1 LRRCF
6 ETFSGSPLF
15 HVSGKTMNFAF
26 RTGLPQAWQKLSRR
40 LLETAPAL
48 TKAGRLKQLFQIR
61 PRPLI
66 HPDARMIVIFSPKS
80 ACSSVAIWFFHQ
92 LGQAEAARKVS
103 EWPHQY
109 RRQYYR
115 SDLYQKAFDL
125 DLSSFAAVRVVRDP
139 FDRAVSSFRHGLR
152 SHLTDHHLAKFVGRS
167 NLAINGLSFSEFLD
181 ALERCDLRTC
191 NSHFRIQKH
200 PLEDVIPV
208 RHLIN
213 VSTQDLF
220 TRLNEVERDIG
231 LPVTDFA
238 KLSWLNKLG
247 DSRSHGNR
255 TCEVADAY
263 THPFTQKLARR
274 GPWPSYQAFLTPTAR
289 ERIARLYAV
298 DIDTYVKH
306 PGVAPAP

>member
-1 LRRCF
+1 MAPG
-6 ETFSGSPLF
+6 EEA
-15 HVSGKTMNFAF
+15 MNFALSN
-26 RTGLPQAWQKLSRR
+26 RLPEAWKDLVRR
-40 LLETAPAL
+40 AAALTPAL
-48 TKAGRLKQLFQIR
+48 TKSARLKRLFQTS

-80 ACSSVAIWFFHQ
+80 ACTSIAIWFFHQ
-92 LGQAEAARKVS
+92 LGQAQAARDVS
-103 EWPHQY
+103 EWPHRY

-125 DLSSFAAVRVVRDP
+125 DLSSFSVVRVVRDP

-152 SHLTDHHLAKFVGRS
+152 SQLAEKHLAKLIGRS
-167 NLAINGLSFSEFLD
+167 ALATTGLSFKEFLD
-181 ALERCDLRTC
+181 ALECCNLRTC
-191 NSHFRIQKH
+191 NAHFRVQKH

-213 VSTQDLF
+213 ISTQDLF

-238 KLSWLNKLG
+238 KLAWLNNLG
-247 DSRSHGNR
+247 DKRSHGNR
-255 TCEVADAY
+255 TGEVPDAY

-289 ERIARLYAV
+289 ERIARLYAL
-298 DIDTYVKH
+298 DLDTYMK
-306 PGVAPAP
+306 PSAAAAS

>member
-1 LRRCF
+1 
-6 ETFSGSPLF
+6 
-15 HVSGKTMNFAF
+15 MNFAF
-26 RTGLPQAWQKLSRR
+26 SNGPPEIWQDLVRR
-40 LLETAPAL
+40 VAALTPAL
-48 TKAGRLKQLFQIR
+48 TKSAKLKRLFQTT

-92 LGQAEAARKVS
+92 LEQAEAARDVS
-103 EWPHQY
+103 EWPHRY
-109 RRQYYR
+109 RHQYYR
-115 SDLYQKAFDL
+115 SDLYRKAFDR
-125 DLSSFAAVRVVRDP
+125 DLANFAVVRVVRDP

-152 SHLTDHHLAKFVGRS
+152 SHLADHHLARFVGRS
-167 NLAINGLSFSEFLD
+167 NLAINGLSFSEFLG

-191 NSHFRIQKH
+191 NAHFRIQKH

-208 RHLIN
+208 KHLIN
-213 VSTQDLF
+213 VSTQDLY

-238 KLSWLNKLG
+238 KLAWLNKLG

-255 TCEVADAY
+255 TGEVADAY

-274 GPWPSYQAFLTPTAR
+274 GPWPPYQAFLTPTAR

-298 DIDTYVKH
+298 DIDTYM
-306 PGVAPAP
+306 